1 MNSEK
6 QDFMKWN
13 SPPMADL
20 PLAKMLPLS
29 SGVYIYKI
37 NVGDPE
43 SSSGQGFSETKKML
57 LTK

>member
-1 MNSEK
+1 M
-6 QDFMKWN
+6 DF
-13 SPPMADL
+13 S
-20 PLAKMLPLS
+20 AKGGSASGGNALQLS